1 VVVAHLYHG
10 PRLSNPRTLIFPLG
24 RVLAIGAAASALS
37 AAASALAASP
47 VAPTVRT
54 DRHCYLVGR
63 PVSVTGSGFAAARP
77 VDVSIDGVDLGQST
91 TDATGGFTGKL
102 VPGGLGRGHAQG
114 VDHLLASDGTSQA
127 NTTFTVTDRIG
138 ARFLVSRGNPLKLHA
153 PFEVWGFSLSGARVP
168 IYLHYVSP
176 SGHSAK
182 TISLGRTGGQC
193 GYMKTANKQFFPF
206 VPALGR
212 WVLQL
217 DSQKRYAHRPRGP
230 VARINVRIAS
240 GP

>member
-24 RVLAIGAAASALS
+24 RVLAIGAAASALT

-47 VAPTVRT
+47 ATPTVRT
-54 DRHCYLVGR
+54 DRHCYPVGR
-63 PVSVTGSGFAAARP
+63 PVKVTGSGFAVSRA

-91 TDATGGFTGKL
+91 TDTTGAFSGKL

-127 NTTFTVTDRIG
+127 TTTFTVTDRIG

-153 PFEVWGFSLSGARVP
+153 PFELWGFSMTGARMP
-168 IYLHYVSP
+168 IYLHYVAP
-176 SGHSAK
+176 SGKARK

-193 GYMKTANKQFFPF
+193 GYLKTGRKQFFPF
-206 VPALGR
+206 APSLGQ

-217 DSQKRYAHRPRGP
+217 DSQKGYAKRPRGP
-230 VARINVRIAS
+230 VARIKVRIAT